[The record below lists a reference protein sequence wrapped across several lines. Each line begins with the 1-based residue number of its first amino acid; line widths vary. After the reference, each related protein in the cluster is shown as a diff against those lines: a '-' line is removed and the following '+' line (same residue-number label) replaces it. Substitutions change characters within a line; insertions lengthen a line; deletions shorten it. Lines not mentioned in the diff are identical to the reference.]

1 MSRNKREGKYYG
13 WSLGHHIRDW
23 DANKVDS
30 WKAFRKAV
38 SNIKRKNDIARRK
51 AGVAS

>member
-13 WSLGHHIRDW
+13 WAIGHHIRDW
-23 DANKVDS
+23 DADKVNS

-51 AGVAS
+51 AGKAS